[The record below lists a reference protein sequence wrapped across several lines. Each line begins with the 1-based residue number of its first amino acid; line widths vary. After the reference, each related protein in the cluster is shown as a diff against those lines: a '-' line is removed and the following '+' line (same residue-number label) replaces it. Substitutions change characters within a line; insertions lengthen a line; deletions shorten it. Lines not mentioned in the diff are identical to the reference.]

1 MYCKY
6 TNFHQSYGVLQL
18 SSHPTAPPPPGA
30 PQRHPHVTSTW
41 TIALAAS
48 GGWEE
53 GGGEH
58 GLAQGGGET
67 GGYESSHGAVTW
79 VAKWGGS
86 MGGEDG

>member
-1 MYCKY
+1 MGFYS
-6 TNFHQSYGVLQL
+6 FHPIPRPS
-18 SSHPTAPPPPGA
+18 PGA
-30 PQRHPHVTSTW
+30 PQRHPHVTSTG
-41 TIALAAS
+41 TIALAPS